1 MTYNALNNTINFA
14 RPQHRNA
21 DVNSFDSQVN
31 CDEMSFDKFTPEERA
46 EFEAIQDEMS
56 KEELETVRGEEE
68 FWDNLLLG
76 T

>member
-76 T
+76 A